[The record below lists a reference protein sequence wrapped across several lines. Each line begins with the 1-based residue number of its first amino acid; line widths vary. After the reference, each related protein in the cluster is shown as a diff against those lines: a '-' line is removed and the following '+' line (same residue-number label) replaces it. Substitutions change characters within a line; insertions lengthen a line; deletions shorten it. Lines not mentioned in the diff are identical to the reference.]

1 MHTCIPIN
9 DLNTPQLMN
18 FPGHSATSVF
28 TGVISANIS
37 LNPLIHFCV
46 WSLKGKNVI
55 SYAWS
60 ICIVLESRRR
70 WKKLRKKRNQ
80 MKYEHGISATNS
92 NSLVEKRYSNGFA
105 TTTHYIIGTQGRE
118 LKFSFS
124 RLCFSSLLW
133 RTLLRVLYASF
144 HFASHLERQT
154 TESCELNWHKAKC
167 ERDVINDI
175 FTHAQI
181 SDSSAFSAI
190 DEPAVDWKNVREPL
204 RWFVNLCLL
213 ISEFRSPNAEFQT
226 FYK

>member
-1 MHTCIPIN
+1 MR
-9 DLNTPQLMN
+9 
-18 FPGHSATSVF
+18 
-28 TGVISANIS
+28 
-37 LNPLIHFCV
+37 LIIKREKCHFVCMKY
-46 WSLKGKNVI
+46 LHR
-55 SYAWS
+55 
-60 ICIVLESRRR
+60 SRVEAAASTE
-70 WKKLRKKRNQ
+70 KITKKRNQ

-144 HFASHLERQT
+144 HFSSHLERQT

-181 SDSSAFSAI
+181 SDSSAFFRLS
-190 DEPAVDWKNVREPL
+190 KN
-204 RWFVNLCLL
+204 LL
-213 ISEFRSPNAEFQT
+213 WIGRTSENFSDGS
-226 FYK
+226 

>member
-18 FPGHSATSVF
+18 FPGQSTTSVF

-118 LKFSFS
+118 LKFSFFFPPLKNTSTRFICFIPFRFTS
-124 RLCFSSLLW
+124 R
-133 RTLLRVLYASF
+133 TANHGILRA
-144 HFASHLERQT
+144 
-154 TESCELNWHKAKC
+154 
-167 ERDVINDI
+167 
-175 FTHAQI
+175 
-181 SDSSAFSAI
+181 
-190 DEPAVDWKNVREPL
+190 
-204 RWFVNLCLL
+204 
-213 ISEFRSPNAEFQT
+213 
-226 FYK
+226 

>member
-1 MHTCIPIN
+1 MKYLHR
-9 DLNTPQLMN
+9 
-18 FPGHSATSVF
+18 SRAEAAATAEKI
-28 TGVISANIS
+28 T
-37 LNPLIHFCV
+37 
-46 WSLKGKNVI
+46 KT
-55 SYAWS
+55 
-60 ICIVLESRRR
+60 
-70 WKKLRKKRNQ
+70 RNQ

-144 HFASHLERQT
+144 HSTTHLEQQT

-190 DEPAVDWKNVREPL
+190 EEPAVDWKNVRELLWCFVDLCSL
-204 RWFVNLCLL
+204 RFWLETKCRIKRICKLVEDEFQV
-213 ISEFRSPNAEFQT
+213 ISEFHQLSKNAVCRILDGSSR
-226 FYK
+226 K